1 MQQSMGSQ
9 TQTWRS
15 NWTTRKK
22 YKRQGKKRKIQKARR
37 EIYVKLTETSDHW
50 SAQGHRCPLDTQ
62 NPYKK
67 ELELRSLK
75 WLCRHCLPLDLWSH
89 KAQSRAIHLC
99 SDFCCRRHWPRRLE
113 FPIDVDAST
122 TSVTNKLVIY
132 FQKSDV
138 HTARNNSFFFFKEKI
153 NYKHAL
159 VISLNSMVSKTCDLL
174 PCFLPAFPQG
184 LLEAWLAH
192 MIISEYMALKTAG
205 KLEAHRELG
214 RVRGERLLHLI
225 SIISHSSIS
234 GPLGSGSRT

>member
-1 MQQSMGSQ
+1 MTLPALSPSGSVKPQSPEQGDTSLLWLLSSKALAQ
-9 TQTWRS
+9 KTWIS
-15 NWTTRKK
+15 
-22 YKRQGKKRKIQKARR
+22 Y
-37 EIYVKLTETSDHW
+37 
-50 SAQGHRCPLDTQ
+50 RC
-62 NPYKK
+62 
-67 ELELRSLK
+67 
-75 WLCRHCLPLDLWSH
+75 WC
-89 KAQSRAIHLC
+89 I
-99 SDFCCRRHWPRRLE
+99 
-113 FPIDVDAST
+113 
-122 TSVTNKLVIY
+122 SVTNKLVIY

-153 NYKHAL
+153 NCKHAL

-192 MIISEYMALKTAG
+192 MIIPEYMALKAVG